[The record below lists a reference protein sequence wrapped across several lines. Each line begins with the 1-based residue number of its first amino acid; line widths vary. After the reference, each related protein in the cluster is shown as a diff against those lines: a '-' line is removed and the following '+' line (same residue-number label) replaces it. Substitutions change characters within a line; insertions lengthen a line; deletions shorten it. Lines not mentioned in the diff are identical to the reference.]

1 MQDPAEPNVMNA
13 RVNQRIIR
21 GTYELP
27 KDVPLSRECQDL
39 LSRIFVTDPK
49 RRIKAPQMKQHP
61 FLAGV
66 AAGTAPS
73 GLGNCPG
80 YEAALPAAQPRCASQ
95 PATWCR
101 PSAAWSVDG
110 LHTPQLDMLRWT

>member
-1 MQDPAEPNVMNA
+1 MDLCSSGTARVQDPAEPNVMNA

-61 FLAGV
+61 FLAGT
-66 AAGTAPS
+66 AAVSALSWLASRT
-73 GLGNCPG
+73 GLAVC
-80 YEAALPAAQPRCASQ
+80 
-95 PATWCR
+95 
-101 PSAAWSVDG
+101 
-110 LHTPQLDMLRWT
+110 